1 MTTRF
6 NLHLICTAVMA
17 ILCMEIGAA
26 QEHEGQT
33 VGLVLSG
40 GGAKGIA
47 HIGVI
52 QALEENDIPIDYI
65 IGTSMGAIVGGLYAA
80 GYTPDEMLALIL
92 SREFS
97 YWSTGKID
105 PSLEY
110 YFTAEEPTPA
120 MFSMPIV
127 LKADSAAVDSAAVP
141 ASLISPLPMSFAFMT
156 LFAPYTAQSGGDFN
170 NLFVPFRCCASDVA
184 AHRRAVLSEGDY
196 GDAIRSSM
204 SFPIVFQPTN
214 FRGMLLY
221 DGGIYDNFPVDVMK
235 ADFAPDIIIGSDVS
249 TVDKGPQ
256 TSLIDQIENLVI
268 QGGSYYLA
276 PDDGIKIRFDL
287 NRFSLLDF
295 QQARQIYKIG
305 YDKTISMIDSIKGR
319 VKARVPKLYRD
330 QRRTVFKSKTPYLR
344 FDSVRVTGTS
354 DAHIRYIENMF
365 RKHAGSD
372 TLGVNQA
379 TQAYYQAISTGKLND
394 LQPHALYNDTTGLF
408 TLDMKASVKSDLKAG
423 IGGYVTSS
431 SSSYVYLTGGYS
443 TLSFNSISARLGVW
457 LGQSYL
463 AGMLS
468 ARMMLPTRL
477 TSSLDFQAVA
487 SRTNYYHSDR
497 VFFAYDNPSFVHSYE
512 YFARLKWG
520 FPSGRHGRIDAGV
533 GGAHLYNSFF
543 APVIKG
549 ESIPFR
555 DHCHFNL
562 AQALAKYEYNTLND
576 INYPTQGAY
585 YRITGMGVT
594 GSYRQKSAVEERD
607 RSRDLG
613 WLQFESI
620 TRNYVRPTRHFAIG
634 LESDI
639 MLSTRKLLPG
649 YNESV
654 VMAPA
659 FNPTP
664 SSYNE
669 FDPSFRANQFVGL
682 AVVPVWLVND
692 NLSARVHSSCFLPL
706 RRIEADPSGAAR
718 YASRWFDRPEA
729 FAELNVSYR
738 LPFATLS
745 GYVNYS
751 TSSSDRWN
759 VGISFGVFMHA
770 PEFLR

>member
-1 MTTRF
+1 MKRF
-6 NLHLICTAVMA
+6 NLHAFCVMMAVSICATT
-17 ILCMEIGAA
+17 ISG
-26 QEHEGQT
+26 HTGEGQT

-52 QALEENDIPIDYI
+52 QALEENNIPIDYI
-65 IGTSMGAIVGGLYAA
+65 TGTSMGAIVGGLYAA

-92 SREFS
+92 SKEFS

-110 YFTAEEPTPA
+110 YFTTEESTPT

-127 LKADSAAVDSAAVP
+127 LKGDSAAVDSAAVP
-141 ASLISPLPMSFAFMT
+141 ASLISPLPMSFAFMK
-156 LFAPYTAQSGGDFN
+156 LFAPYTAQCAGDFN

-184 AHRRAVLSEGDY
+184 AHRRVVLSEGDY

-204 SFPIVFQPTN
+204 SFPIVFQPTR
-214 FRGMLLY
+214 FRDMLLY

-249 TVDKGPQ
+249 TVEEGPQ
-256 TSLIDQIENLVI
+256 TSLIDQIENLVV

-276 PDDGIKIRFDL
+276 PDEGIKIRFDL

-295 QQARQIYKIG
+295 QQARAIYKIG
-305 YDKTISMIDSIKGR
+305 YDKTMAMMDSIKGR
-319 VKARVPKLYRD
+319 VHARVPRLSRD
-330 QRRTVFKSKTPYLR
+330 QSRIAFKSQTPYLR
-344 FDSVRVTGTS
+344 FDTVNVTGTNE
-354 DAHIRYIENMF
+354 AHTRYIEYMF
-365 RKHAGSD
+365 RKHADSD
-372 TLGVNQA
+372 TLGIAQA

-394 LQPHALYNDTTGLF
+394 LQPHAFYNDTTGLF
-408 TLDMKASVKSDLKAG
+408 ALDMKASVKSDLKVG

-431 SSSYVYLTGGYS
+431 SSSYVYLSGGYS
-443 TLSFNSISARLGVW
+443 TLSFNSISARMGVW

-463 AGMLS
+463 AGQLS

-477 TSSLDFQAVA
+477 TSALDFQAVA
-487 SRTNYYHSDR
+487 SRTNYFHSDR
-497 VFFAYDNPSFVHSYE
+497 MFFTTDNPAFVHSYE
-512 YFARLKWG
+512 YYGRLKWA
-520 FPSGRHGRIDAGV
+520 FASGRHSLVDIGV
-533 GGAHLYNSFF
+533 GAAHLYNSFY
-543 APVIKG
+543 APVVRG
-549 ESIPFR
+549 DATPFR

-562 AQALAKYEYNTLND
+562 GQALAKYEYNTLND
-576 INYPTQGAY
+576 INYPTVGAFY
-585 YRITGMGVT
+585 SITGMAVT
-594 GSYRQKSAVEERD
+594 GSYRQKSPEAAREG
-607 RSRDLG
+607 SRHLG
-613 WLQFESI
+613 WLQLESV
-620 TRNYVRPTRHFAIG
+620 TRNYMPVSRHFALG
-634 LESDI
+634 LETDI

-654 VMAPA
+654 VFAPA

-664 SSYNE
+664 SCYNE
-669 FDPSFRANQFVGL
+669 FDPSFRANQFVALG
-682 AVVPVWLVND
+682 VVPVWLVND
-692 NLSARVHSSCFLPL
+692 NLSARIYGSCFMPV
-706 RRIEADPSGAAR
+706 RRIMAIADGAAC
-718 YASRWFDRPEA
+718 YARRWFDRPEA
-729 FAELNVSYR
+729 FTELNVSYR

-745 GYVNYS
+745 AYLNYA
-751 TSSSDRWN
+751 TTAADKWN

>member
-1 MTTRF
+1 MTTRLYLSLLCVVTALALCA
-6 NLHLICTAVMA
+6 LH
-17 ILCMEIGAA
+17 GFA
-26 QEHEGQT
+26 QESEGQS

-65 IGTSMGAIVGGLYAA
+65 TGTSMGAIVGGLYAA
-80 GYTPDEMLALIL
+80 GYTPDEMMALIL
-92 SREFS
+92 SREFA

-110 YFTAEEPTPA
+110 YFTAEEASPS

-141 ASLISPLPMSFAFMT
+141 ASLISPLPMSFAFMK
-156 LFAPYTAQSGGDFN
+156 LFAPYTAQSGGDFD
-170 NLFVPFRCCASDVA
+170 NLMVPFRCCASDVA
-184 AHRRAVLSEGDY
+184 SHRRVVLSEGDY

-204 SFPIVFQPTN
+204 SFPIVFQPTR
-214 FRGMLLY
+214 FRDMLLY

-256 TSLIDQIENLVI
+256 TSLIDQIEDLVV

-276 PDDGIKIRFDL
+276 PADGIKIRFDL

-295 QQARQIYKIG
+295 QQARAIYKIG
-305 YDKTISMIDSIKGR
+305 YDKTMSMMDSIKAR
-319 VKARVPKLYRD
+319 VKTRIPRLCRE
-330 QRRTVFKSKTPYLR
+330 QGRTVFKSKTPYLR
-344 FDSVRVTGTS
+344 FDTVRVTGTS
-354 DAHIRYIENMF
+354 EAHTRYLEYMF
-365 RKHAGSD
+365 RKHDDSD
-372 TLGVNQA
+372 TLGIAQA

-394 LQPHALYNDTTGLF
+394 LQPHAVYNDSTGLF
-408 TLDMKASVKSDLKAG
+408 ALDMKASVKSDLKVG
-423 IGGYVTSS
+423 IGGYVSS
-431 SSSYVYLTGGYS
+431 ASSSYVYLSGGYS

-468 ARMMLPTRL
+468 ARMMLPTPM
-477 TSSLDFQAVA
+477 TSALDLEAVA

-497 VFFAYDNPSFVHSYE
+497 MFFTTDNPSFVHSYE
-512 YFARLKWG
+512 YYGRLKWG
-520 FPSGRHGRIDAGV
+520 FAGGRHSRVDVGV
-533 GGAHLYNSFF
+533 GGAHLYNSFY
-543 APVIKG
+543 APVIRG
-549 ESIPFR
+549 DASTFR

-562 AQALAKYEYNTLND
+562 GQAIARYDYNTLND
-576 INYPTQGAY
+576 INYPTQGAS
-585 YRITGMGVT
+585 YRITAMGVT
-594 GSYRQKSAVEERD
+594 GSYRQKSPDVGNEG
-607 RSRDLG
+607 SRHVA
-613 WLQFESI
+613 WLQLESM
-620 TRNYVRPTRHFAIG
+620 TRNYMRVSRHFSLG
-634 LESDI
+634 VETDV

-654 VMAPA
+654 VAAPA

-664 SSYNE
+664 SCYNQ
-669 FDPSFRANQFVGL
+669 FDPAFRANQFVAFG
-682 AVVPVWLVND
+682 VVPVWLVND
-692 NLSARVHSSCFLPL
+692 NLTARIYGSCFMPV
-706 RRIEADPSGAAR
+706 RRILSAAGGGAR
-718 YASRWFDRPEA
+718 YSHRLFDRPEA
-729 FAELNVSYR
+729 FTELNISYR

-745 GYVNYS
+745 GYVNYA
-751 TSSSDRWN
+751 TSSTDRWN

-770 PEFLR
+770 PRFLR